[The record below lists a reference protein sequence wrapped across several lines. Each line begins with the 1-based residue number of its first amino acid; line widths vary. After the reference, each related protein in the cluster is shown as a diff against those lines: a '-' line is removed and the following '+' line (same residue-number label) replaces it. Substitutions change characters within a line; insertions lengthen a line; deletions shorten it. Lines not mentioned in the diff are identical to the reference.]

1 MPEGGDYD
9 RGYQA
14 GWLAA
19 FNSCVETFLRQG
31 WVGERPDP
39 CPDCVLCDRCRAR
52 REAEDAA
59 RAREDEEAP
68 GRAAGGGP
76 PHDGGAAAGFSAKRL
91 SARGAALV
99 AALAVAGQGAGL
111 LADGAI
117 KLRDSIL
124 IFGDRGQYLEHAA
137 PRPIAQPTYSAEGG
151 RKKWAPGQQFLH
163 PFSPQPPSLYSQKAA
178 DCPLPST
185 AASDGATL
193 PRLSTQAAHLSAT
206 PLLGGDGAR
215 GQGFGTRRTL
225 NPGAGPRAGGDARP
239 LGAGV
244 RRRGQRRDV
253 VQRRRRA
260 AVRAVR
266 RPAAAL
272 PAAARKRLHW
282 SRGGGALAAR
292 FQYLHLQNDALCDA
306 ALHEPSIP
314 EVLAHAGGL
323 LDEVYAHGHRARG
336 VGFGMQLGAP
346 FGGAHHTERTI
357 ANRA

>member
-1 MPEGGDYD
+1 M
-9 RGYQA
+9 
-14 GWLAA
+14 AA
-19 FNSCVETFLRQG
+19 
-31 WVGERPDP
+31 
-39 CPDCVLCDRCRAR
+39 
-52 REAEDAA
+52 
-59 RAREDEEAP
+59 

-225 NPGAGPRAGGDARP
+225 NAPRLKALAR
-239 LGAGV
+239 GHA
-244 RRRGQRRDV
+244 
-253 VQRRRRA
+253 
-260 AVRAVR
+260 
-266 RPAAAL
+266 PAATL
-272 PAAARKRLHW
+272 GPSEPAFDDGDSDATW
-282 SRGGGALAAR
+282 CSGGGAPR
-292 FQYLHLQNDALCDA
+292 
-306 ALHEPSIP
+306 
-314 EVLAHAGGL
+314 
-323 LDEVYAHGHRARG
+323 YA
-336 VGFGMQLGAP
+336 
-346 FGGAHHTERTI
+346 
-357 ANRA
+357 